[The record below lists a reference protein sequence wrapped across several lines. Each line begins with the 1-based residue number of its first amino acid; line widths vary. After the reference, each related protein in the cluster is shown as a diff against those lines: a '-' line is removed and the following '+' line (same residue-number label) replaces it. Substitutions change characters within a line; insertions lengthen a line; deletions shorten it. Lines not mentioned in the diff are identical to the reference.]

1 MTPIPMPMSESPWLF
16 QGPTERLCRSLA
28 ADMKGV
34 ATNWVQG
41 IDLDLTLMR
50 SKVTS
55 TLRTF
60 FEKHSPREDCLG
72 GSLVLIASFQVSYRR
87 ASILCPYMNPAWQ
100 SPSLSREQNK
110 RPSTTTPHRP
120 WNPWSSGRIDALLP
134 TAEYVIHIL
143 AIISEVEV
151 PAMPLSVSANLTS
164 EEMTST
170 LRLLS
175 VVVLFLLALPAI
187 RYYNHTGLWD
197 VLLVPHWLRMHGHE
211 NY

>member
-60 FEKHSPREDCLG
+60 FENTLQERTVLEALLYSFTRKGVISSFNIVAPLYENSPPMPIHEP
-72 GSLVLIASFQVSYRR
+72 SLAIELIAFLVAR
-87 ASILCPYMNPAWQ
+87 AEQTALNDDPA
-100 SPSLSREQNK
+100 PSMEPLVERA
-110 RPSTTTPHRP
+110 HRCIVAY
-120 WNPWSSGRIDALLP
+120 GGIC
-134 TAEYVIHIL
+134 
-143 AIISEVEV
+143 
-151 PAMPLSVSANLTS
+151 
-164 EEMTST
+164 
-170 LRLLS
+170 
-175 VVVLFLLALPAI
+175 
-187 RYYNHTGLWD
+187 HTYPRDHQRG
-197 VLLVPHWLRMHGHE
+197 
-211 NY
+211 